1 VHIGF
6 DARLL
11 AYREGGIARYAR
23 SLLRA
28 LTSDDRENTY
38 TVLVARNGAPVIEE
52 RGIEGRVKHRTVL
65 TPPHHRLERTTLGL
79 ELAPLHFDLFHSPD
93 FIPPRL
99 RHGTRVV
106 ITVHD
111 LAFLRDE
118 ALLDEQSR
126 RYYGQIHE
134 AVRRADAI
142 IAPSQS
148 TRRDLLALTDA
159 TADKIF
165 VVPEAADE
173 RYRPLTRAERMAA
186 LRSPQ
191 GTKLSPDFVRL
202 VSGEFGPFLLFVG
215 TIEPRKNLSMLLRAY
230 ERYREQAGRRAATL
244 VLAGAAGWRADA
256 ELATIERLGRSN
268 KLVWFESPSDE
279 QLLLL
284 YNAASLLLLPSH
296 YEGFGLTAIEAMACG
311 TPVLASATSSLPEVV
326 GAAGLLLPPDDEEAW
341 VAAIREV
348 NEHRERREA
357 LIVAGLRRAAE
368 FSWTRAARET
378 LAVYRRVLGE
388 QGPRESAERVGSCR
402 D

>member
-6 DARLL
+6 DARLA
-11 AYREGGIARYAR
+11 AYRDGGIARYTR

-28 LTSDDRENTY
+28 LTRDDRENEY
-38 TVLVARNGAPVIEE
+38 TILVARNGAPVVDDSDT
-52 RGIEGRVKHRTVL
+52 GDRVVHRALL

-79 ELAPLHFDLFHSPD
+79 ELAPLHFDVFHSPD

-99 RHGTRVV
+99 RRGTRAV

-111 LAFLRDE
+111 LAFLRDG

-142 IAPSQS
+142 IAPSRS
-148 TRRDLLALTDA
+148 TRNDLLALTDA

-165 VVPEAADE
+165 IVPEAADR
-173 RYRPLTRAERMAA
+173 RYRPLERAERMAA

-191 GTKLSPDFVRL
+191 RGDLTPDLIRL

-215 TIEPRKNLSMLLRAY
+215 TIEPRKNLSMLFRAY
-230 ERYREQAGRRAATL
+230 ERYREQVGRRSATL
-244 VLAGAAGWRADA
+244 VLAGAIGWRADA
-256 ELATIERLGRSN
+256 ELATIERLRRGR
-268 KLVWFESPSDE
+268 KLVWFDSPSDE

-296 YEGFGLTAIEAMACG
+296 HEGFGLTAIEAMACG
-311 TPVLASATSSLPEVV
+311 TPVLASDSSSLPEVL
-326 GAAGLLLPPDDEEAW
+326 GATGLLLPPDDEGAW

-348 NEHRERREA
+348 NEHRDRREA
-357 LIVAGLRRAAE
+357 LIAAGLRRAAE

-378 LAVYRRVLGE
+378 RAVYRRVLGQ
-388 QGPRESAERVGSCR
+388 QGPTESAEMVGSCP

>member
-1 VHIGF
+1 MHIGF
-6 DARLL
+6 DARLV

-23 SLLRA
+23 SLLHA
-28 LTSDDRENTY
+28 LTSEDRHNDY
-38 TVLVARNGAPVIEE
+38 TILVARDGAPI
-52 RGIEGRVKHRTVL
+52 IGRTVGRIAHRTLL
-65 TPPHHRLERTTLGL
+65 TPPHHRLERATLGL
-79 ELAPLHFDLFHSPD
+79 ELAPLHFDVFHSPD

-99 RHGTRVV
+99 RRGTRTV

-111 LAFLRDE
+111 LAFLRDG
-118 ALLDEQSR
+118 ALLDGQSR
-126 RYYGQIHE
+126 RYYGQIHD

-159 TADKIF
+159 AADKIV

-186 LRSPQ
+186 LRNPQ
-191 GTKLSPDFVRL
+191 GTKLNADLVRL

-215 TIEPRKNLSMLLRAY
+215 TIEPRKNLPMLFRAY

-256 ELATIERLGRSN
+256 ELTTIERLRRGNR
-268 KLVWFESPSDE
+268 LVWFDSPTDE

-284 YNAASLLLLPSH
+284 YNASSLLLLPSH
-296 YEGFGLTAIEAMACG
+296 HEGFGLTAIEAMACG
-311 TPVLASATSSLPEVV
+311 TPVLASDSSSLPEVL
-326 GAAGLLLPPDDEEAW
+326 GTTGLLLPADDEEAW

-348 NEHRERREA
+348 NEHRERRAA
-357 LIVAGLRRAAE
+357 LIAAGLRRAAE
-368 FSWTRAARET
+368 FSWARAARET
-378 LAVYRRVLGE
+378 LAVYRHALGQQE
-388 QGPRESAERVGSCR
+388 PLEATEKVGSCQ

>member
-6 DARLL
+6 DARLV
-11 AYREGGIARYAR
+11 AYREGGIARYTR

-28 LTSDDRENTY
+28 LTSDDRENEY
-38 TVLVARNGAPVIEE
+38 TILVARNGAPIIDE
-52 RGIEGRVKHRTVL
+52 RDGDDRITHRTLL

-79 ELAPLHFDLFHSPD
+79 ELAPLHFDVFHSPD

-99 RHGTRVV
+99 RRGTRAV

-111 LAFLRDE
+111 LAFLRDQ

-148 TRRDLLALTDA
+148 TRRDLLALTA
-159 TADKIF
+159 ARADTIF
-165 VVPEAADE
+165 VVPEAADQ

-191 GTKLSPDFVRL
+191 RTKLSPDLVRL

-230 ERYREQAGRRAATL
+230 ERYREQTGRRAATL

-256 ELATIERLGRSN
+256 ELATIERLRRSN
-268 KLVWFESPSDE
+268 KLVWFDSPSDE

-311 TPVLASATSSLPEVV
+311 TPVLAADSSSLPEVL
-326 GAAGLLLPPDDEEAW
+326 GTTGLLLPPDDEEAW

-348 NEHRERREA
+348 NEHRDRREA
-357 LIVAGLRRAAE
+357 LIGAGLRRSAE
-368 FSWTRAARET
+368 FSWARAARET
-378 LAVYRRVLGE
+378 LAVYRQVLG
-388 QGPRESAERVGSCR
+388 QREPLKSAEMVGSCQ

>member
-6 DARLL
+6 DARLV
-11 AYREGGIARYAR
+11 AYREGGIARYTR

-28 LTSDDRENTY
+28 LTSDDRENEY
-38 TVLVARNGAPVIEE
+38 TILVARNGAPIIDE
-52 RGIEGRVKHRTVL
+52 RDGDDRITHRTLL

-79 ELAPLHFDLFHSPD
+79 ELAPLHFDVFHSPD

-99 RHGTRVV
+99 RRGTRAV

-111 LAFLRDE
+111 LAFLRDQ

-148 TRRDLLALTDA
+148 TRRDLLALTA
-159 TADKIF
+159 ARADTIF
-165 VVPEAADE
+165 VVPEAADQ

-191 GTKLSPDFVRL
+191 RTKLSPDLVRL

-230 ERYREQAGRRAATL
+230 ERYREQTGR
-244 VLAGAAGWRADA
+244 RADA
-256 ELATIERLGRSN
+256 ELATIERLRRSN
-268 KLVWFESPSDE
+268 KLVWFDSPSDE

-311 TPVLASATSSLPEVV
+311 TPVLAADSSSLPEVL
-326 GAAGLLLPPDDEEAW
+326 GTTGLLLPPDDEEAW

-348 NEHRERREA
+348 NEHRDRREA
-357 LIVAGLRRAAE
+357 LIGAGLRRSAE
-368 FSWTRAARET
+368 FSWARAARET
-378 LAVYRRVLGE
+378 LAVYRQVLG
-388 QGPRESAERVGSCR
+388 QREPLKSAEMVGSCQ

>member
-28 LTSDDRENTY
+28 LTNDDHENEY
-38 TVLVARNGAPVIEE
+38 TILVARNGAPVIDDSDIEE
-52 RGIEGRVKHRTVL
+52 RVSHRALL

-79 ELAPLHFDLFHSPD
+79 ELAPLHFDVFHSPD

-99 RHGTRVV
+99 RRGTRAV

-111 LAFLRDE
+111 LAFLRDQ

-159 TADKIF
+159 TAEKIF
-165 VVPEAADE
+165 VVPEAADQ
-173 RYRPLTRAERMAA
+173 RYRPLKRAERMAA

-191 GTKLSPDFVRL
+191 RMKLSPDLVRL

-215 TIEPRKNLSMLLRAY
+215 TIEPRKNLSMLFRAY
-230 ERYREQAGRRAATL
+230 VRYREQVGRRAATL

-256 ELATIERLGRSN
+256 ELATIERLRRRN
-268 KLVWFESPSDE
+268 KLVWFDSPSDE

-311 TPVLASATSSLPEVV
+311 TPVLASDSSSLPEVL
-326 GAAGLLLPPDDEEAW
+326 GATGLLLPPDDEEAW
-341 VAAIREV
+341 IAAIREV

-357 LIVAGLRRAAE
+357 LITAGLRRSAE
-368 FSWTRAARET
+368 FSWARAARET
-378 LAVYRRVLGE
+378 LAVYRRALGQQE
-388 QGPRESAERVGSCR
+388 QMETAEMVESCQ

>member
-1 VHIGF
+1 MHIGF
-6 DARLL
+6 DARLV
-11 AYREGGIARYAR
+11 AYREGGIARYTR

-28 LTSDDRENTY
+28 LTSDDRENEY
-38 TVLVARNGAPVIEE
+38 TILVARNGAPVIDD
-52 RGIEGRVKHRTVL
+52 RDGDDRISHRTLL
-65 TPPHHRLERTTLGL
+65 TPPHHRLERATLGL
-79 ELAPLHFDLFHSPD
+79 ELAPLHFDVFHSPD

-99 RHGTRVV
+99 RRGTRAV

-111 LAFLRDE
+111 LAFLRDQ

-148 TRRDLLALTDA
+148 TRRDLLALTAA
-159 TADKIF
+159 TADTIF
-165 VVPEAADE
+165 VVPEAADQ

-191 GTKLSPDFVRL
+191 RTKLSPDLVRL

-230 ERYREQAGRRAATL
+230 ERYREQTGRRAATL
-244 VLAGAAGWRADA
+244 VLAGAAGWRVDA
-256 ELATIERLGRSN
+256 ELATIERLRRSN
-268 KLVWFESPSDE
+268 KLVWFDSPSDE

-311 TPVLASATSSLPEVV
+311 TPVLASDSSSLPEVL
-326 GAAGLLLPPDDEEAW
+326 GTTGLLLPPDDEEAW
-341 VAAIREV
+341 VAAIREI
-348 NEHRERREA
+348 NEHRDRREA
-357 LIVAGLRRAAE
+357 LIGAGLRRSAE
-368 FSWTRAARET
+368 FSWARAARET
-378 LAVYRRVLGE
+378 LAVYRQVLGQQE
-388 QGPRESAERVGSCR
+388 PLKSTEMVGSCQ